1 MKYLSNLIAAIS
13 LLFISV
19 FASSF
24 LGKQN
29 YTDSN
34 TSEKKDTI
42 ASPTVS
48 EKPKTILEI
57 ADSICSEAGVPYSLV
72 YEIGKNESNWYTIII
87 IQYMRWFRP
96 KQITANFCMG

>member
-19 FASSF
+19 IASSF

-29 YTDSN
+29 YIDSN

-42 ASPTVS
+42 VLPTVS
-48 EKPKTILEI
+48 EKPKTILDI
-57 ADSICSEAGVPYSLV
+57 ADSICREAGVP
-72 YEIGKNESNWYTIII
+72 
-87 IQYMRWFRP
+87 
-96 KQITANFCMG
+96 